1 MRGAIGTGVID
12 RPRANG
18 GAAGV
23 VVVSALA
30 STRDCTGAESV
41 HEASWSPQQHAEIR
55 AALSQACCLALQYGW
70 SPCANTAPPLNT
82 TIAVARLRAADFRR
96 RGVIDSLSSRFRAN
110 QESLKTWGFAPMKAS
125 SAAATRKIPG
135 RCRKFRSRASE
146 TGGNPSARAR
156 GSSGFPR
163 RSFRPIRAASISAP
177 WSVRAPT
184 PDESSSAATGKAAS
198 MSPDQP
204 SINSR
209 APRTRTASTSSSGSS
224 SATAAPASSIPS
236 APCSPVPS
244 TSAKR
249 SWWPR
254 SLVRGPRRARR
265 TPGARVRALVAAQDP
280 VAERRDVRIA
290 VFEQHLV
297 ADRFGPRARP
307 CRFGRTYDAAAFV
320 DRDAGRHVENLK
332 CGAHRV
338 LRVHECRERRV
349 GRGRRADC
357 HVRVK

>member
-146 TGGNPSARAR
+146 TGGNPSERAR
-156 GSSGFPR
+156 GSSGF
-163 RSFRPIRAASISAP
+163 
-177 WSVRAPT
+177 
-184 PDESSSAATGKAAS
+184 E
-198 MSPDQP
+198 
-204 SINSR
+204 
-209 APRTRTASTSSSGSS
+209 
-224 SATAAPASSIPS
+224 
-236 APCSPVPS
+236 
-244 TSAKR
+244 
-249 SWWPR
+249 
-254 SLVRGPRRARR
+254 
-265 TPGARVRALVAAQDP
+265 
-280 VAERRDVRIA
+280 
-290 VFEQHLV
+290 
-297 ADRFGPRARP
+297 
-307 CRFGRTYDAAAFV
+307 AFV
-320 DRDAGRHVENLK
+320 SAYPRGLDFGAVVGSRTDAGREQFRRYWESSVDVPGPAVDQLARTAHEN
-332 CGAHRV
+332 
-338 LRVHECRERRV
+338 RVHLVVGVVERNGGTRIVDPFSTVLAGPEYEREAILVAEIPRSWAASSASHAWRASTGSRRRAGP
-349 GRGRRADC
+349 GRGAPRRTDRRLRAAPC
-357 HVRVK
+357 RRSVRSACSSMPVRQDVRRGRVRRSRCRSAR